1 MKIRAIQRLIIRF
14 QRFLMIYFFNII
26 VKLLLKYI
34 PSTQWIKFELL
45 LSGIDNRKY
54 ILVILIFLH
63 FYLIDN

>member
-45 LSGIDNRKY
+45 LSGIDNKKY

>member
-26 VKLLLKYI
+26 VKLFLKYI